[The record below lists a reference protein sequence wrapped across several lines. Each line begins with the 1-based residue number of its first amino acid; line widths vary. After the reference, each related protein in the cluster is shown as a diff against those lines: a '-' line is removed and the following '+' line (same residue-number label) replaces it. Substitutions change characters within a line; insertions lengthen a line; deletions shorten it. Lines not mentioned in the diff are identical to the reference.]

1 MMNQTTTK
9 SWKITERETVKV
21 QLFISFD
28 SPPCVEE
35 DFGLKLSSGKLASKR
50 HMA

>member
-9 SWKITERETVKV
+9 SLKKITERETVKV
-21 QLFISFD
+21 QSFTSFD

-35 DFGLKLSSGKLASKR
+35 VFGLQLGLGN
-50 HMA
+50 